1 VQLRCRRCGAHYRL
15 AEYRDRLDDI
25 LEEELADIRCD
36 RL

>member
-1 VQLRCRRCGAHYRL
+1 VQLRCKGCGAQYPL

-25 LEEELADIRCD
+25 LDEELAGTRCD

>member
-1 VQLRCRRCGAHYRL
+1 MDCGTHYSL

-25 LEEELADIRCD
+25 LEEELADTRCD

>member
-1 VQLRCRRCGAHYRL
+1 VIWRCRDCGAHYPL

-25 LEEELADIRCD
+25 LEAELADTRCD